1 MHLLSPQHLT
11 GMQLTP
17 SEEDTYGTG
26 IRYLLEVSTTN
37 RWAVD
42 AGTAA
47 IEVPASALK
56 AC

>member
-37 RWAVD
+37 NWLLMPGLQRLRFLQVR
-42 AGTAA
+42 
-47 IEVPASALK
+47 
-56 AC
+56 